1 MAYIAFIALLIGIP
15 FYLLWR
21 FIKWIFFSD
30 NPESKIAQIWD
41 EIMGVAYS
49 IVLLLALGY
58 IVCVA
63 IAEVKG
69 MFR

>member
-1 MAYIAFIALLIGIP
+1 MAYVAFIALLIGIP

-30 NPESKIAQIWD
+30 NPDSKIAQIWD
-41 EIMGVAYS
+41 EIMGWAYG
-49 IVLLLALGY
+49 IVLLLALVYVLG
-58 IVCVA
+58 VA

-69 MFR
+69 IFR